1 MGPIAV
7 VFGSLVSLSAETAA
21 PQLVEEKKSKIK
33 THQMRFNAGF
43 QVKKG
48 KSCIK

>member
-21 PQLVEEKKSKIK
+21 PQLVEEKKVKLRHIK
-33 THQMRFNAGF
+33 
-43 QVKKG
+43 
-48 KSCIK
+48 